1 MKVEEIKKIA
11 VMGAGDMGHGIA
23 QVALMSGYKVA
34 MRDIEQRFVD
44 RGVQGIK
51 NSLEQ
56 FFVAKGKLTAEQ
68 RDELLN
74 RLETTVSIEEAV
86 KDADFVIEAVP
97 EVMDIKKSVY
107 NDLDKFAPEHAIL
120 ATNTSNM
127 SITEIAKATN
137 RPDKVVGMHFFNP
150 AVRMKLVEV
159 TKGEKTN
166 EETMQV
172 TYDLAKN
179 MNKAPVRV
187 EKDSPSFIYNRV
199 NAPVMLLLELILEKK
214 IVSPEEFDGA
224 FKAVMPMA
232 PYELLDFVGID
243 IAYHGLKYLHDGL
256 SPDYRGTALE
266 QKVNAGELGKK
277 TGKGFYDWSAGRPTI
292 DASKATKEFG
302 VNDLI
307 ALQVNEATKLLDE
320 GVVKSA
326 SDIDTAIVNGGG
338 GFGPFQLAKGIGY
351 AELTRRCEA
360 LAQRFNVQVFKPT
373 DTMKEGKIEV

>member
-1 MKVEEIKKIA
+1 MKEIKKVA

-23 QVALMSGYKVA
+23 QVALMKGYKVA
-34 MRDIEQRFVD
+34 LRDIEQKFID
-44 RGVQGIK
+44 KGVQGIK
-51 NSLEQ
+51 DSLEK
-56 FFVAKGKLTAEQ
+56 FFVAKQKISPEQ
-68 RDELLN
+68 RDEMLK
-74 RLETTVSIEEAV
+74 RLKTTVSIEEAV

-97 EVMDIKKSVY
+97 EVMDIKKSVFK
-107 NDLDKFAPEHAIL
+107 DLDKFAPKDAIL

-127 SITEIAKATN
+127 SITEIAGATK

-159 TKGEKTN
+159 TKGKKTS
-166 EETMQV
+166 EDTMQV
-172 TYDLAKN
+172 TYDLATK
-179 MNKAPVRV
+179 MDKAPVRV

-214 IVSPEEFDGA
+214 AVSPEEFDGA

-232 PYELLDFVGID
+232 PYELMDFVGID
-243 IAYHGLKYLHDGL
+243 VAYHSLKYLHDKL
-256 SPDYRGTALE
+256 SPEYRSTALE
-266 QKVNAGELGKK
+266 QKVNTGNLGKK

-292 DASKATKEFG
+292 DTSKATKEFG

-320 GVVKSA
+320 GVAKSA
-326 SDIDTAIVNGGG
+326 ADIDNAIVNGGG

-351 AELTRRCEA
+351 PELVKRCEA
-360 LAQRFNVQVFKPT
+360 LAQKFNVKVFKPT
-373 DTMKEGKIEV
+373 DTMKKGKIQV

>member
-1 MKVEEIKKIA
+1 MKEIKKIA

-23 QVALMSGYKVA
+23 EVALMNGYTVA
-34 MRDIEQRFVD
+34 LRDIEQRFID

-51 NSLEQ
+51 DSLEK
-56 FFVAKGKLTAEQ
+56 FFVAKQKISPEQ
-68 RDELLN
+68 RDEMLK
-74 RLETTVSIEEAV
+74 RLKTTLSIEEAV

-97 EVMDIKKSVY
+97 EVMDIKKSVFK
-107 NDLDKFAPEHAIL
+107 DLDKFAPKDAIF

-127 SITEIAKATN
+127 SITEIAGATK

-159 TKGEKTN
+159 TRGKKTS
-166 EETMQV
+166 EDTMQA
-172 TYDLAKN
+172 TYDLATK
-179 MNKAPVRV
+179 MGKAPVRV

-214 IVSPEEFDGA
+214 AVSPEEFDGA

-232 PYELLDFVGID
+232 PYELMDFVGID
-243 IAYHGLKYLHDGL
+243 VAYHSLKYLHDKL
-256 SPDYRGTALE
+256 SPEYRSTALE
-266 QKVNAGELGKK
+266 QKVNTGNLGKK

-292 DASKATKEFG
+292 DTSKATKEFG

-320 GVVKSA
+320 GVAKSA
-326 SDIDTAIVNGGG
+326 ADIDNAIVNGGG

-351 AELTRRCEA
+351 PELVKRCEA
-360 LAQRFNVQVFKPT
+360 LAQKFNVKVFKPT
-373 DTMKEGKIEV
+373 NTMKKGKIQV

>member
-1 MKVEEIKKIA
+1 MKEIKKVA

-23 QVALMSGYKVA
+23 QVALMKGYKVA
-34 MRDIEQRFVD
+34 LRDIEQRFID

-51 NSLEQ
+51 DSLEK
-56 FFVAKGKLTAEQ
+56 FFVAKQKISPEQ
-68 RDELLN
+68 RDEMLK
-74 RLETTVSIEEAV
+74 RLKTTVSIEEAV

-97 EVMDIKKSVY
+97 EVMDIKKSVFK
-107 NDLDKFAPEHAIL
+107 DLDKFAPKDAIL

-127 SITEIAKATN
+127 SITEIAEATK

-159 TKGEKTN
+159 TKGKKTS
-166 EETMQV
+166 EDTMQV
-172 TYDLAKN
+172 TYDFATK
-179 MNKAPVRV
+179 MDKAPVRV

-214 IVSPEEFDGA
+214 TVSPEEFDAA
-224 FKAVMPMA
+224 FKAVLPMA

-243 IAYHGLKYLHDGL
+243 VAYHSLKYLHDKL
-256 SPDYRGTALE
+256 SPEYRSTALE
-266 QKVNAGELGKK
+266 QKVNAGNLGKK

-292 DASKATKEFG
+292 DTSKATKEFG
-302 VNDLI
+302 LNDLI

-320 GVVKSA
+320 GVAKSA
-326 SDIDTAIVNGGG
+326 ADIDNAIVNGGG

-351 AELTRRCEA
+351 PELVKRCEA
-360 LAQRFNVQVFKPT
+360 LAQKFNVNVFKPT
-373 DTMKEGKIEV
+373 DTMKKGKIQV

>member
-1 MKVEEIKKIA
+1 MKEIKKVA

-23 QVALMSGYKVA
+23 QVALLNGYTVA
-34 MRDIEQRFVD
+34 LRDIEQRFID
-44 RGVQGIK
+44 RGVLGIK
-51 NSLEQ
+51 DSLEK
-56 FFVAKGKLTAEQ
+56 FFVAKQKISPEQ
-68 RDELLN
+68 RDEMLK
-74 RLETTVSIEEAV
+74 RLKTTVSIEEAV

-97 EVMDIKKSVY
+97 EVMDIKKSVFK
-107 NDLDKFAPEHAIL
+107 DLDKFAPKDAIF

-127 SITEIAKATN
+127 SITEIAGATK

-159 TKGEKTN
+159 TRGKKTS
-166 EETMQV
+166 EDTMQA
-172 TYDLAKN
+172 TYDLATK
-179 MNKAPVRV
+179 MGKAPVRV

-214 IVSPEEFDGA
+214 AVSPEEFDGA

-243 IAYHGLKYLHDGL
+243 VVYHSLKYLHDKL
-256 SPDYRGTALE
+256 SPEYRSTALE
-266 QKVNAGELGKK
+266 QKVNAGNLGKK

-292 DASKATKEFG
+292 DTSKATKEFG
-302 VNDLI
+302 LNDLI

-320 GVVKSA
+320 GVAKSA
-326 SDIDTAIVNGGG
+326 ADIDNAIVNGGG

-351 AELTRRCEA
+351 PELVKRCEA
-360 LAQRFNVQVFKPT
+360 LAQKFNVKVFKPT
-373 DTMKEGKIEV
+373 DTMKKGKIEV

>member
-1 MKVEEIKKIA
+1 MKEIKKVA

-23 QVALMSGYKVA
+23 QVALMNGYKVA
-34 MRDIEQRFVD
+34 LRDIEQKFID
-44 RGVQGIK
+44 KGVQGIK
-51 NSLEQ
+51 DSLEK
-56 FFVAKGKLTAEQ
+56 FFVAKQKISPEQ
-68 RDELLN
+68 RDEMLK
-74 RLETTVSIEEAV
+74 RLKTTVSIEEAV

-97 EVMDIKKSVY
+97 EVMDIKKSVFK
-107 NDLDKFAPEHAIL
+107 DLDKFAPKDAIL

-127 SITEIAKATN
+127 SITEIAGATK

-159 TKGEKTN
+159 TKGKKTS
-166 EETMQV
+166 EDTMQV
-172 TYDLAKN
+172 TYDLATK
-179 MNKAPVRV
+179 MGKAPVRV

-214 IVSPEEFDGA
+214 AVSPEEFDAA

-243 IAYHGLKYLHDGL
+243 VAYHSLKYLHDKL
-256 SPDYRGTALE
+256 SPEYRSTALE
-266 QKVNAGELGKK
+266 QKVNAGNLGKK

-292 DASKATKEFG
+292 DTSKATKEFG
-302 VNDLI
+302 LNDLI

-320 GVVKSA
+320 GVAKSA
-326 SDIDTAIVNGGG
+326 ADIDNAIVNGGG

-351 AELTRRCEA
+351 PELVKRCEA
-360 LAQRFNVQVFKPT
+360 LAQKFNVKVFKPT
-373 DTMKEGKIEV
+373 DTMKKGKIEV

>member
-1 MKVEEIKKIA
+1 MKEIKKVA

-23 QVALMSGYKVA
+23 QVALMNGYTVA
-34 MRDIEQRFVD
+34 LRDIEQRFID
-44 RGVQGIK
+44 RGVLGIK
-51 NSLEQ
+51 DSLEK
-56 FFVAKGKLTAEQ
+56 FFVAKQKISPEQ
-68 RDELLN
+68 RDEMLK
-74 RLETTVSIEEAV
+74 RLKTTVSIEEAV

-97 EVMDIKKSVY
+97 EVMNIKKSVFK
-107 NDLDKFAPEHAIL
+107 DLDKFAPKDAIF

-127 SITEIAKATN
+127 SITEIAEATK

-159 TKGEKTN
+159 TRGKKTS
-166 EETMQV
+166 EDTMQV
-172 TYDLAKN
+172 TYDLATK
-179 MNKAPVRV
+179 MGKAPVRV

-214 IVSPEEFDGA
+214 AVSPEEFDGA

-243 IAYHGLKYLHDGL
+243 VVYHSLKYLHDKL
-256 SPDYRGTALE
+256 SPEYRSTALE
-266 QKVNAGELGKK
+266 QKVNAGNLGKK

-292 DASKATKEFG
+292 DTSKATKEFG
-302 VNDLI
+302 LNDLI

-320 GVVKSA
+320 GVAKSA
-326 SDIDTAIVNGGG
+326 ADIDNAIVNGGG

-351 AELTRRCEA
+351 PELVKRCEA
-360 LAQRFNVQVFKPT
+360 LAQKFNVKVFKPT
-373 DTMKEGKIEV
+373 DTMKKGKIEV

>member
-1 MKVEEIKKIA
+1 MKEIKKVA

-23 QVALMSGYKVA
+23 QVALLNGYTVA
-34 MRDIEQRFVD
+34 LRDIEQRFID
-44 RGVQGIK
+44 RGVLGIK
-51 NSLEQ
+51 DSLEK
-56 FFVAKGKLTAEQ
+56 FFVAKQKISPEQ
-68 RDELLN
+68 RDEMLK
-74 RLETTVSIEEAV
+74 RLKTTVSIEEAV

-97 EVMDIKKSVY
+97 EVMDIKKSVFK
-107 NDLDKFAPEHAIL
+107 DLDKFAPKDAIF

-127 SITEIAKATN
+127 SITEIAGATK

-159 TKGEKTN
+159 TRGKKTS
-166 EETMQV
+166 EDTMQV
-172 TYDLAKN
+172 TYDLATK
-179 MNKAPVRV
+179 MGKAPVRV

-214 IVSPEEFDGA
+214 AVSPEEFDGA

-243 IAYHGLKYLHDGL
+243 VVYHSLKYLHDKL
-256 SPDYRGTALE
+256 SPEYRSTALE
-266 QKVNAGELGKK
+266 QKVNAGNLGKK

-292 DASKATKEFG
+292 DTSKATKEFG
-302 VNDLI
+302 LNDLI

-320 GVVKSA
+320 GVAKSA
-326 SDIDTAIVNGGG
+326 ADIDNAIVNGGG

-351 AELTRRCEA
+351 PELVKRCEA
-360 LAQRFNVQVFKPT
+360 LAQKFNVKVFKPT
-373 DTMKEGKIEV
+373 DTMKKGKIEV

>member
-1 MKVEEIKKIA
+1 MKEIKKVA

-23 QVALMSGYKVA
+23 QVALMNGYTVA
-34 MRDIEQRFVD
+34 LRDIEQRFID
-44 RGVQGIK
+44 RGVLGIK
-51 NSLEQ
+51 DSLEK
-56 FFVAKGKLTAEQ
+56 FFVAKQKISPEQ
-68 RDELLN
+68 RDEMLK
-74 RLETTVSIEEAV
+74 RLKTTVSIEEAV

-97 EVMDIKKSVY
+97 EVMDIKKSVFK
-107 NDLDKFAPEHAIL
+107 DLDKFAPKDAIF

-127 SITEIAKATN
+127 SITEIAGATK

-159 TKGEKTN
+159 TRGNKTS

-172 TYDLAKN
+172 TYDLATK
-179 MNKAPVRV
+179 MGKAPVRV

-214 IVSPEEFDGA
+214 AVSPEEFDGA

-243 IAYHGLKYLHDGL
+243 VVYHSLKYLHDKL
-256 SPDYRGTALE
+256 SPEYRSTALE
-266 QKVNAGELGKK
+266 QKVNAGNLGKK

-292 DASKATKEFG
+292 DTSKATKEFG
-302 VNDLI
+302 LNDLI

-320 GVVKSA
+320 GVAKSA
-326 SDIDTAIVNGGG
+326 ADIDNAIVNGGG

-351 AELTRRCEA
+351 PELVKRCEA
-360 LAQRFNVQVFKPT
+360 LAQKFNVKVFKPT
-373 DTMKEGKIEV
+373 DTMKKGKIEV

>member
-1 MKVEEIKKIA
+1 MKEIKKVA

-23 QVALMSGYKVA
+23 QVALMNGYKVSL
-34 MRDIEQRFVD
+34 RDIEQKFID
-44 RGVQGIK
+44 KGVQGIK
-51 NSLEQ
+51 DSLEK
-56 FFVAKGKLTAEQ
+56 FFVAKQKISPEQ
-68 RDELLN
+68 RDEMLK
-74 RLETTVSIEEAV
+74 RLKTTVSIEEAV

-97 EVMDIKKSVY
+97 EVMDIKKSVFK
-107 NDLDKFAPEHAIL
+107 DLDKFAPKDAIF

-127 SITEIAKATN
+127 SITEIAGATK

-159 TKGEKTN
+159 TKGKKTS
-166 EETMQV
+166 EDTMQV
-172 TYDLAKN
+172 TYDLATK
-179 MNKAPVRV
+179 MGKAPVRV

-214 IVSPEEFDGA
+214 LVSPEEFDAA

-243 IAYHGLKYLHDGL
+243 VVYHSLKYLHDKL
-256 SPDYRGTALE
+256 SSEYRSTALE
-266 QKVNAGELGKK
+266 QKVNTGNLGKK

-292 DASKATKEFG
+292 DTSKATKEFG

-320 GVVKSA
+320 GVAKSA
-326 SDIDTAIVNGGG
+326 ADIDNAIVNGGG

-351 AELTRRCEA
+351 PELVKRCEA
-360 LAQRFNVQVFKPT
+360 LAQKFNIAVFKPT
-373 DTMKEGKIEV
+373 DTMKKGKIQV

>member
-1 MKVEEIKKIA
+1 MKEIKKVA

-23 QVALMSGYKVA
+23 QVALMNGYKVSL
-34 MRDIEQRFVD
+34 RDIEQKFID
-44 RGVQGIK
+44 KGVQGIK
-51 NSLEQ
+51 DSLEK
-56 FFVAKGKLTAEQ
+56 FFVAKQKISPEQ
-68 RDELLN
+68 RDEMLK
-74 RLETTVSIEEAV
+74 RLKTTVSIEEAV

-97 EVMDIKKSVY
+97 EVMDIKKSVFK
-107 NDLDKFAPEHAIL
+107 DLDKFAPKDAIF

-127 SITEIAKATN
+127 SITEIAGATK

-159 TKGEKTN
+159 TKGKKTS
-166 EETMQV
+166 EDTMQV
-172 TYDLAKN
+172 TYDLATK
-179 MNKAPVRV
+179 MGKAPVRV

-214 IVSPEEFDGA
+214 LVSPEEFDGA

-243 IAYHGLKYLHDGL
+243 VAYHSLKYLHDKL
-256 SPDYRGTALE
+256 SPEYRSTALE
-266 QKVNAGELGKK
+266 QKVNAGNLGKK

-292 DASKATKEFG
+292 DTSKATKEFG
-302 VNDLI
+302 LNDLI

-320 GVVKSA
+320 GVAKSA
-326 SDIDTAIVNGGG
+326 ADIDNAIVNGGG

-351 AELTRRCEA
+351 PELVKRCEA
-360 LAQRFNVQVFKPT
+360 LAQKFNIAVFKPT
-373 DTMKEGKIEV
+373 DTMKKGKIQV

>member
-1 MKVEEIKKIA
+1 MKEIKKVA

-23 QVALMSGYKVA
+23 QVALMNGYTVA
-34 MRDIEQRFVD
+34 LRDIEQRFID
-44 RGVQGIK
+44 RGVLGIK
-51 NSLEQ
+51 DSLEK
-56 FFVAKGKLTAEQ
+56 FFVAKQKISPEQ
-68 RDELLN
+68 RDEMLK
-74 RLETTVSIEEAV
+74 RLKTTVSIEEAV

-97 EVMDIKKSVY
+97 EVMDIKKSVFK
-107 NDLDKFAPEHAIL
+107 DLDKFAPKDAIF

-127 SITEIAKATN
+127 SITEIAGATK

-159 TKGEKTN
+159 TRGKKTS
-166 EETMQV
+166 EDTMQV
-172 TYDLAKN
+172 TYDLATK
-179 MNKAPVRV
+179 MGKAPVRV

-214 IVSPEEFDGA
+214 AVSPEEFDGA

-243 IAYHGLKYLHDGL
+243 VVYHSLKYLHDKL
-256 SPDYRGTALE
+256 SPEYRSTALE
-266 QKVNAGELGKK
+266 QKVNAGNLGKK

-292 DASKATKEFG
+292 DTSKATKEFG
-302 VNDLI
+302 LNDLI

-320 GVVKSA
+320 GVAKSA
-326 SDIDTAIVNGGG
+326 ADIDNAIVNGGG

-351 AELTRRCEA
+351 PELVKRCEA
-360 LAQRFNVQVFKPT
+360 LAQKFNVKVFKPT
-373 DTMKEGKIEV
+373 DTMKKGKIEV

>member
-1 MKVEEIKKIA
+1 MKEIKKVA

-23 QVALMSGYKVA
+23 QVALMNGYKVSL
-34 MRDIEQRFVD
+34 RDIEQKFID
-44 RGVQGIK
+44 KGVQGIK
-51 NSLEQ
+51 DSLEK
-56 FFVAKGKLTAEQ
+56 FFVAKQKISPEQ
-68 RDELLN
+68 RDEMLK
-74 RLETTVSIEEAV
+74 RLKTTVSIEEAV

-97 EVMDIKKSVY
+97 EVMDIKKSVFK
-107 NDLDKFAPEHAIL
+107 DLDKFAPKDAIF

-127 SITEIAKATN
+127 SITEIAGATK

-159 TKGEKTN
+159 TKGKKTS
-166 EETMQV
+166 EDTMQV
-172 TYDLAKN
+172 TYDLATK
-179 MNKAPVRV
+179 MGKAPVRV

-214 IVSPEEFDGA
+214 LVSPEEFDGA

-243 IAYHGLKYLHDGL
+243 VAYHSLKYLHDKL
-256 SPDYRGTALE
+256 SPEYRSTALE
-266 QKVNAGELGKK
+266 QKVNTGNLGKK

-292 DASKATKEFG
+292 DTSKATKEFG

-320 GVVKSA
+320 GVAKSA
-326 SDIDTAIVNGGG
+326 ADIDNAIVNGGG

-351 AELTRRCEA
+351 PELVKRCEA
-360 LAQRFNVQVFKPT
+360 LAQKFNIAVFKPT
-373 DTMKEGKIEV
+373 DTMKKGKIQV

>member
-1 MKVEEIKKIA
+1 MKEIKKVA

-23 QVALMSGYKVA
+23 QVALMKGYKVA
-34 MRDIEQRFVD
+34 LRDIEQRFID

-51 NSLEQ
+51 DSLEK
-56 FFVAKGKLTAEQ
+56 FFVAKQKISPEQ
-68 RDELLN
+68 RDEMLK
-74 RLETTVSIEEAV
+74 RLKTTVSIEEAV

-97 EVMDIKKSVY
+97 EVMDIKKSVFK
-107 NDLDKFAPEHAIL
+107 DLDKFAPKDAIL

-127 SITEIAKATN
+127 SITEIAEATK

-159 TKGEKTN
+159 TKGKKTS
-166 EETMQV
+166 EDTMQV
-172 TYDLAKN
+172 TYDFATK
-179 MNKAPVRV
+179 MDKAPVRV

-214 IVSPEEFDGA
+214 TVSPEEFDAA
-224 FKAVMPMA
+224 FKAVLPMA

-243 IAYHGLKYLHDGL
+243 VAYHSLKYLHDKL
-256 SPDYRGTALE
+256 SPEYRSTALE
-266 QKVNAGELGKK
+266 QKVNAGNLGKK

-292 DASKATKEFG
+292 DTSKATKEFG

-320 GVVKSA
+320 GVAKSA
-326 SDIDTAIVNGGG
+326 ADIDNAIVNGGG

-351 AELTRRCEA
+351 PELVKRCEA
-360 LAQRFNVQVFKPT
+360 LAQKFNVNVFKPT
-373 DTMKEGKIEV
+373 DTMKKGKIQV

>member
-1 MKVEEIKKIA
+1 MKEIKKVA

-23 QVALMSGYKVA
+23 QVALLNGYTVA
-34 MRDIEQRFVD
+34 LRDIEQRFID
-44 RGVQGIK
+44 RGVLGIK
-51 NSLEQ
+51 DSLEK
-56 FFVAKGKLTAEQ
+56 FFVAKQKISPEQ
-68 RDELLN
+68 RDEMLK
-74 RLETTVSIEEAV
+74 RLKTTVSIEEAV

-97 EVMDIKKSVY
+97 EVMNIKKSVFK
-107 NDLDKFAPEHAIL
+107 DLDKFAPKDAIF

-127 SITEIAKATN
+127 SITEIAEATK

-159 TKGEKTN
+159 TRGKKTS
-166 EETMQV
+166 EDTMQV
-172 TYDLAKN
+172 TYDLATK
-179 MNKAPVRV
+179 MGKAPVRV

-214 IVSPEEFDGA
+214 AVSPEEFDAA

-243 IAYHGLKYLHDGL
+243 VVYHSLKYLHDKL
-256 SPDYRGTALE
+256 SPEYRSTALE
-266 QKVNAGELGKK
+266 QKVNAGNLGKK

-292 DASKATKEFG
+292 DTSKATKEFG
-302 VNDLI
+302 LNDLI

-320 GVVKSA
+320 GVAKSA
-326 SDIDTAIVNGGG
+326 ADIDNAIVNGGG

-351 AELTRRCEA
+351 PELVKRCEA
-360 LAQRFNVQVFKPT
+360 LAQKFNVKVFKPT
-373 DTMKEGKIEV
+373 DTMKKGKIEV

>member
-1 MKVEEIKKIA
+1 MKEIKKVA

-23 QVALMSGYKVA
+23 QVALMKGYKVA
-34 MRDIEQRFVD
+34 LRDIEQKFID

-51 NSLEQ
+51 DSLEK
-56 FFVAKGKLTAEQ
+56 FFVAKQKISPEQ
-68 RDELLN
+68 RDEMLK
-74 RLETTVSIEEAV
+74 RLKTTVSIEEAV

-97 EVMDIKKSVY
+97 EVMDIKKSVFK
-107 NDLDKFAPEHAIL
+107 DLDKFAPKDAIF

-127 SITEIAKATN
+127 SITEIAGATK

-159 TKGEKTN
+159 TKGKKTS
-166 EETMQV
+166 EDTMQV
-172 TYDLAKN
+172 TYDLATK
-179 MNKAPVRV
+179 MDKAPVRV

-199 NAPVMLLLELILEKK
+199 NAPVMPLLELILEKK
-214 IVSPEEFDGA
+214 AVSPEEFDAA

-243 IAYHGLKYLHDGL
+243 VAYHSLKYLHDKL
-256 SPDYRGTALE
+256 SPEYRSTALE
-266 QKVNAGELGKK
+266 QKVNTGNLGKK
-277 TGKGFYDWSAGRPTI
+277 TGKGFYDWAPGRPTI
-292 DASKATKEFG
+292 DTSKATKEFG

-320 GVVKSA
+320 GVAKSA
-326 SDIDTAIVNGGG
+326 ADIDNAIVNGGG

-351 AELTRRCEA
+351 PELVKRCEA
-360 LAQRFNVQVFKPT
+360 LAQKFNVKVFKPT
-373 DTMKEGKIEV
+373 DTMKKGEIQV

>member
-1 MKVEEIKKIA
+1 MKEIKKVA

-23 QVALMSGYKVA
+23 QVALMNGYTVA
-34 MRDIEQRFVD
+34 LRDIEQRFID
-44 RGVQGIK
+44 KGVMGIK
-51 NSLEQ
+51 DSLEK
-56 FFVAKGKLTAEQ
+56 FFVAKQKISPEQ
-68 RDELLN
+68 RDEMLK
-74 RLETTVSIEEAV
+74 RLKTTVSIEEAV

-97 EVMDIKKSVY
+97 EVMDIKKSVFK
-107 NDLDKFAPEHAIL
+107 DLDKFAPKDAIF

-127 SITEIAKATN
+127 SITEIAGATK

-159 TKGEKTN
+159 TRGKKTS
-166 EETMQV
+166 EDTMQA
-172 TYDLAKN
+172 TYDLATK
-179 MNKAPVRV
+179 MDKAPVRV

-214 IVSPEEFDGA
+214 AVSPEEFDGA

-232 PYELLDFVGID
+232 PFELLDFVGID
-243 IAYHGLKYLHDGL
+243 VAYHSLKYLHDKL
-256 SPDYRGTALE
+256 SPEYRSTALE
-266 QKVNAGELGKK
+266 QKVNTGNLGKK

-292 DASKATKEFG
+292 DTSKATKEFG

-320 GVVKSA
+320 GVAKSA
-326 SDIDTAIVNGGG
+326 ADIDNAIVNGGG

-351 AELTRRCEA
+351 PELVKRCEA
-360 LAQRFNVQVFKPT
+360 LAQKFNVKVFKPT
-373 DTMKEGKIEV
+373 DTMKKGKIEV

>member
-1 MKVEEIKKIA
+1 MKEIKKVA

-23 QVALMSGYKVA
+23 QVALMKGYKVA
-34 MRDIEQRFVD
+34 LRDIEQKFID
-44 RGVQGIK
+44 KGVLGIK
-51 NSLEQ
+51 DSLEK
-56 FFVAKGKLTAEQ
+56 FFVAKQKISPEQ
-68 RDELLN
+68 RDEMLK
-74 RLETTVSIEEAV
+74 RLKTTVSIEEAV

-97 EVMDIKKSVY
+97 EVMDIKKSVFK
-107 NDLDKFAPEHAIL
+107 DLDKFAPKDAIL

-127 SITEIAKATN
+127 SITEIAGATK

-159 TKGEKTN
+159 TKGKKTS
-166 EETMQV
+166 EDTMQV
-172 TYDLAKN
+172 TYDLATK
-179 MNKAPVRV
+179 MDKAPVRV

-214 IVSPEEFDGA
+214 AVSPEEFDGA

-232 PYELLDFVGID
+232 PYELMDFVGID
-243 IAYHGLKYLHDGL
+243 VAYHSLKYLHDKL
-256 SPDYRGTALE
+256 SPEYRSTALE
-266 QKVNAGELGKK
+266 QKVNTGNLGKK

-292 DASKATKEFG
+292 DTSKATKEFG

-320 GVVKSA
+320 GVAKSA
-326 SDIDTAIVNGGG
+326 ADIDNAIVNGGG

-351 AELTRRCEA
+351 PELVKRCEA
-360 LAQRFNVQVFKPT
+360 LAQKFNVKVFKPT
-373 DTMKEGKIEV
+373 DTMKKGKIQV

>member
-1 MKVEEIKKIA
+1 MKEIKKVA

-23 QVALMSGYKVA
+23 QVALMKGYKVA
-34 MRDIEQRFVD
+34 LRDIEQRFID
-44 RGVQGIK
+44 KGVQGIK
-51 NSLEQ
+51 DSLEK
-56 FFVAKGKLTAEQ
+56 FFVAKQKISPEQ
-68 RDELLN
+68 RDEMLK
-74 RLETTVSIEEAV
+74 RLKTTVSIEEAV

-97 EVMDIKKSVY
+97 EVMDIKKSVFK
-107 NDLDKFAPEHAIL
+107 DLDKFAPKDAIL

-127 SITEIAKATN
+127 SITEIAGATK

-159 TKGEKTN
+159 TKGKKTS
-166 EETMQV
+166 EDTMQV
-172 TYDLAKN
+172 TYDLATK
-179 MNKAPVRV
+179 MGKAPVRV

-214 IVSPEEFDGA
+214 AVSPEEFDAA

-243 IAYHGLKYLHDGL
+243 VAYHSLKYLHDKL
-256 SPDYRGTALE
+256 SPEYRSTALE
-266 QKVNAGELGKK
+266 QKVNAGNLGKK

-292 DASKATKEFG
+292 DTSKATKEFG
-302 VNDLI
+302 LNDLI

-320 GVVKSA
+320 GVAKSA
-326 SDIDTAIVNGGG
+326 ADIDNAIVNGGG

-351 AELTRRCEA
+351 PELVKRCEA
-360 LAQRFNVQVFKPT
+360 LAQKFNVKVFKPT
-373 DTMKEGKIEV
+373 DTMKKGKIEV

>member
-1 MKVEEIKKIA
+1 MNVEQIKKIA
-11 VMGAGDMGHGIA
+11 VMGAGDMGHGIV
-23 QVALMSGYKVA
+23 QTALMNGYKVA

-44 RGVQGIK
+44 KGVQGIK
-51 NSLEQ
+51 DSLER
-56 FFVAKGKLTAEQ
+56 FFVAKGKITAEQ
-68 RDELLN
+68 RDEMLN
-74 RLETTVSIEEAV
+74 RLETTVSIEDAV

-97 EVMDIKKSVY
+97 EVMDIKKSVFK
-107 NDLDKFAPEHAIL
+107 DLDKFAPADAVL

-137 RPDKVVGMHFFNP
+137 RPEKVVGMHFFNP

-159 TKGEKTN
+159 TKGEKTS

-179 MNKAPVRV
+179 IGKAPVRV

-232 PYELLDFVGID
+232 PYELVDFVGVD
-243 IAYHGLKYLHDGL
+243 IACDSLKYLHDKL
-256 SPDYRGTALE
+256 SPEYSSTAFE
-266 QKVNAGELGKK
+266 QIVNAGTLGKK

-292 DASKATKEFG
+292 DTSKATKEFG
-302 VNDLI
+302 LNDLI
-307 ALQVNEATKLLDE
+307 ALQVNEATKVLDE
-320 GVVKSA
+320 GVAKSPA
-326 SDIDTAIVNGGG
+326 DIDNAIVNGGG

-351 AELTRRCEA
+351 AELTKRCEA
-360 LAQRFNVQVFKPT
+360 LAQRFNVGVFKPT

>member
-1 MKVEEIKKIA
+1 MKEIKKVA

-23 QVALMSGYKVA
+23 QVALMNGYKVSL
-34 MRDIEQRFVD
+34 RDIEQKFID
-44 RGVQGIK
+44 KGVQGIK
-51 NSLEQ
+51 DSLEK
-56 FFVAKGKLTAEQ
+56 FFVAKQKISPEQ
-68 RDELLN
+68 RDEMLK
-74 RLETTVSIEEAV
+74 RLKTTVSIEEAV

-97 EVMDIKKSVY
+97 EVMDIKKSVFK
-107 NDLDKFAPEHAIL
+107 DLDKFAPKDAIF

-127 SITEIAKATN
+127 SITEIAGATK

-159 TKGEKTN
+159 TKGKKTS
-166 EETMQV
+166 EDTMQV
-172 TYDLAKN
+172 TYDLATK
-179 MNKAPVRV
+179 MGKAPVRV

-214 IVSPEEFDGA
+214 LVSPEEFDGA

-243 IAYHGLKYLHDGL
+243 VAYHSLKYLHDKL
-256 SPDYRGTALE
+256 SPEYRSTALE
-266 QKVNAGELGKK
+266 QKVNTGNLGKK
-277 TGKGFYDWSAGRPTI
+277 TGKGFYDRAAGRPTI
-292 DASKATKEFG
+292 DTSKATKEFG

-320 GVVKSA
+320 GVAKSA
-326 SDIDTAIVNGGG
+326 ADIDNAIVNGGG

-351 AELTRRCEA
+351 PELVKRCEA
-360 LAQRFNVQVFKPT
+360 LAQKFNIAVFKPT
-373 DTMKEGKIEV
+373 DTMKKGKIQV